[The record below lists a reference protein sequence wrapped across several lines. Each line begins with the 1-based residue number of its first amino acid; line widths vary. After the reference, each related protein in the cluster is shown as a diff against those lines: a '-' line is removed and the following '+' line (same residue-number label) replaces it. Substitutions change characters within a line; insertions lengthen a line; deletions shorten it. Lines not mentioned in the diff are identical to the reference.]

1 MNDHFNYKIFIC
13 RTTIAI
19 FQINGNLTN
28 TGNDI
33 TLYVDNDIISHL
45 NVSGGPLQ
53 YNYHLHQM
61 KLHFGDKEHSGS
73 EHTVNGLSFPAE
85 VTLLHYF
92 C

>member
-1 MNDHFNYKIFIC
+1 MV
-13 RTTIAI
+13 T

-33 TLYVDNDIISHL
+33 TLFVDEDLIPHL

-61 KLHFGDKEHSGS
+61 KLHFGEDEQRGS
-73 EHTVNGLSFPAE
+73 EHTINGLSFPAE
-85 VTLLHYF
+85 VQTYIACFFEAMLIQIIIYRK
-92 C
+92 